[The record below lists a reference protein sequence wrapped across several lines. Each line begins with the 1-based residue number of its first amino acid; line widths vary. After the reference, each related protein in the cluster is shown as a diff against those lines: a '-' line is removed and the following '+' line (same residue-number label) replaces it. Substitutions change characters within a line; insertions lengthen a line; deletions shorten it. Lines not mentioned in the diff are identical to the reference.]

1 MAKPKRTFSA
11 DVGQRSVGA
20 AGPDQIEYDLDNLFA
35 ALDPND
41 TFKDGSPGGITTE
54 NMRNN
59 AVTDAILGNRTVD
72 QAIADPE
79 SNTGTLTQLLSW
91 IVKHIKAVKGNVTN
105 WYDAAASSISA
116 LWAKFHATTGHKHTG
131 AENDAPKIDHAD
143 LLNKGLYTHAQLDQH
158 VDATAPHTGHET
170 PAGAQA
176 KVDTHAGLAS
186 GVHGVGSGA
195 VVGTT
200 LAQTLTDKTLG
211 AGTALG
217 ADLNA
222 GGYRITN
229 VGAPTAA
236 SDAAR
241 KDDLDVRSV
250 YPAVATTLALPSA
263 DPVGALRVV
272 LNKGDGSPGLYKHN
286 GNGNWSLVG
295 TDAVTDHGMLTGLL
309 DDDHPQ
315 YALDTDLDTVK
326 GVGWAGETV
335 KGVSDALNTHLADNA
350 NPHKVKAEQVFALGG
365 VPAGTAFPTSPAPYT
380 LFFRTDLNKLFV
392 YLP

>member
-1 MAKPKRTFSA
+1 VAKPKRTFSA

-20 AGPDQIEYDLDNLFA
+20 AGPDQIEYDLDNAFA
-35 ALDPND
+35 MFDPAA
-41 TFKDGSPGGITTE
+41 TLRDGSAGGINTE
-54 NMRNN
+54 NIRGG
-59 AVTDAILGNRTVD
+59 AVTDDIIGTRTVD
-72 QAIADPE
+72 QNIATVE

-91 IVKHIKAVKGNVTN
+91 IVKHIKAIKGSVAN

-116 LWAKFHATTGHKHTG
+116 LRGDLDSHTSS
-131 AENDAPKIDHAD
+131 A
-143 LLNKGLYTHAQLDQH
+143 
-158 VDATAPHTGHET
+158 APHSGHET

-176 KVDTHAGLAS
+176 KVDAHAGLAS

-200 LAQTLTDKTLG
+200 LTQTLTNKTLG

-222 GGYRITN
+222 GGHKITN

-241 KDDLDVRSV
+241 KDDLDVRRV
-250 YPAVATTLALPSA
+250 YPAVATTLALPST

-272 LNKGDGSPGLYKHN
+272 LDKGDGKPALYKHN

-315 YALDTDLDTVK
+315 YALDTDLNAVK
-326 GVGWAGETV
+326 GAGWAGETV
-335 KGVSDALNTHLADNA
+335 KGVSDALIAHQADKTQA
-350 NPHKVKAEQVFALGG
+350 HEIDSRDCLIWMG
-365 VPAGTAFPTSPAPYT
+365 VI
-380 LFFRTDLNKLFV
+380 
-392 YLP
+392 